1 MKFKILKKEKK
12 LVQPLLLVYHISR
25 RCRARTTTDKRCAV
39 SMYRVRKQPW
49 LSRESAAIGLNLLA
63 PYRSCLFPLLLPP
76 LPSPRFFVFI
86 FSRDEKKAIPR
97 PKAEFHDSLLSVSH
111 SARAESFLFKW
122 NAKHLPIFPSFPFC
136 PRSFWNAQ
144 YSRPRFQKGGRGRGR
159 GKGTHVKKR
168 SFSFAQGKPPSL
180 LPPPPPPSL
189 KLYLCALLKSFASPI
204 HHGWRE
210 RLRVSVYA
218 RIDPTD

>member
-1 MKFKILKKEKK
+1 MKFKILKKKRKK
-12 LVQPLLLVYHISR
+12 NSYNRCCLFIIFRVVVEHGQPLTNTALYRCIEFVNSR
-25 RCRARTTTDKRCAV
+25 G
-39 SMYRVRKQPW
+39 YQ
-49 LSRESAAIGLNLLA
+49 ENQQQSA
-63 PYRSCLFPLLLPP
+63 STCLHLIAHASPP
-76 LPSPRFFVFI
+76 PPRFFVFI

-144 YSRPRFQKGGRGRGR
+144 YSRPRFQKGGRGRG
-159 GKGTHVKKR
+159 KGTHVKKR

-180 LPPPPPPSL
+180 LPPP
-189 KLYLCALLKSFASPI
+189 SP
-204 HHGWRE
+204 
-210 RLRVSVYA
+210 LS
-218 RIDPTD
+218 

>member
-1 MKFKILKKEKK
+1 MVIKRISSNRPQPACTLS
-12 LVQPLLLVYHISR
+12 LMPLLLLPDFSSSFFLATKKRRFPGRRPNSTTLFFPFHIPRGQNLSCLNEMQSISR
-25 RCRARTTTDKRCAV
+25 
-39 SMYRVRKQPW
+39 
-49 LSRESAAIGLNLLA
+49 
-63 PYRSCLFPLLLPP
+63 FFLP
-76 LPSPRFFVFI
+76 
-86 FSRDEKKAIPR
+86 
-97 PKAEFHDSLLSVSH
+97 
-111 SARAESFLFKW
+111 FLFVR
-122 NAKHLPIFPSFPFC
+122 AVFGM
-136 PRSFWNAQ
+136 RSIRGRAFK
-144 YSRPRFQKGGRGRGR
+144 RGGGRGR

-180 LPPPPPPSL
+180 LPPLPPPSL